1 MAKLPSN
8 KSPKE
13 YSTVQIDKDIKHQ
26 MKWYVEQKGLKMNK
40 FLESLFLAY
49 VSGSDVVRPLP

>member
-1 MAKLPSN
+1 MAKSVSKKPQ
-8 KSPKE
+8 KE
-13 YSTVQIDKDIKHQ
+13 YSTVQIDKDVKDQ

-49 VSGSDVVRPLP
+49 VSGSDIVRPLP